1 MQGAISNP
9 VARPAEPSKSGRL
22 SPGALPSPE
31 PDRGCPP
38 LPFHV
43 SLLRGQPRAWA
54 SGPGARKKAENTA
67 AGPLPFPLKI
77 APSRGRHA
85 FRRAPGAREGV
96 AGRATWPAGRPSGT
110 GWGRGRAP
118 RSAGRHVALLR
129 GALAA
134 WAARCA
140 RMMESF
146 WNFLQLESAAG
157 RGSRPSAARE
167 GAPSRP
173 TPGRV
178 SAAPVVVADFPARSR
193 TSPGRGRR
201 LPSPAAPSGLAGV
214 QARPSRPGRR
224 TGARCRRRPSPSR
237 LVSLS
242 ARHLCK
248 SHQPCGLLGRG
259 RGRRRR
265 HRGRPGSSRGSGGKT
280 RERIP
285 PAASPA
291 PPARAEPSKGSP
303 VGGRRG
309 SPLSASPPLL
319 SQRPSQWAADR
330 WKHPGSF
337 PQRPQQLALRGHS
350 EPCRSES
357 PGKGTPEGG
366 PPFGRSPEIQG
377 SW

>member
-1 MQGAISNP
+1 MQVAGALEPPPVQGAISNP

-54 SGPGARKKAENTA
+54 SGPGARKKSRKHRGRA
-67 AGPLPFPLKI
+67 APLPAQNSPQPGPPRI
-77 APSRGRHA
+77 PPGPRGAGRGGG
-85 FRRAPGAREGV
+85 PGYV
-96 AGRATWPAGRPSGT
+96 AGRPAEWDRVGARAGPAVGRPACGSPSGSL
-110 GWGRGRAP
+110 GSLGCALRPDDGELLEFPAAGERGRPGEPAQRSSGRGAEPPDP
-118 RSAGRHVALLR
+118 RTRLRRSGGCGR
-129 GALAA
+129 
-134 WAARCA
+134 
-140 RMMESF
+140 F
-146 WNFLQLESAAG
+146 P
-157 RGSRPSAARE
+157 RPV
-167 GAPSRP
+167 PDLP
-173 TPGRV
+173 
-178 SAAPVVVADFPARSR
+178 
-193 TSPGRGRR
+193 PGRGRR

-285 PAASPA
+285 PAARPA

-309 SPLSASPPLL
+309 SPLSASPPSRNDRASGRRTAGNILDRFPSARSSLL
-319 SQRPSQWAADR
+319 
-330 WKHPGSF
+330 
-337 PQRPQQLALRGHS
+337 
-350 EPCRSES
+350 
-357 PGKGTPEGG
+357 
-366 PPFGRSPEIQG
+366 
-377 SW
+377 